1 MDQINAFKELTALGT
16 LVREQTSYM
25 VLSVMQKES
34 LVLWEGSDR
43 PALVQGLGKVSQ
55 EREGGINDE

>member
-34 LVLWEGSDR
+34 LLWEGSDR